1 MHSMPANKAIFT
13 SIALLCCSILTA
25 CSTVALTSATVT
37 DDRRTLG
44 TVVEDRNLPKRAVEL
59 INSHGE
65 LGVFDRIQVDAYN
78 EVLLLT
84 GEVQQV
90 ETGERLDDLVSELPK
105 VRRVVNELEVL
116 EKASWWRRRADGL
129 LATRVK
135 TSLFG
140 VRDEDGQNLQDFDP
154 TRVKVVVAHGN
165 VYLMG
170 LLTQYEAD
178 QAAYRAAN
186 TKGAQ
191 RVIKVFDYLDEPKE
205 N

>member
-1 MHSMPANKAIFT
+1 MLLMQMNNLSRFGLIIGCCLI
-13 SIALLCCSILTA
+13 SIACSG
-25 CSTVALTSATVT
+25 VALTSATVT

-44 TVVEDRNLPKRAVEL
+44 TVVEDRNLPKRAIEV
-59 INSHGE
+59 INQQGN
-65 LGVFDRIQVDAYN
+65 LGIFDRIQVDSYN

-84 GEVQQV
+84 GEIQQV
-90 ETGERLDDLVSELPK
+90 ETGERIDDLVSELPK
-105 VRRVVNELEVL
+105 VRRVINELEVL

-140 VRDEDGQNLQDFDP
+140 VRDAEGQNLQDFDP

-170 LLTQYEAD
+170 LLSF
-178 QAAYRAAN
+178 
-186 TKGAQ
+186 
-191 RVIKVFDYLDEPKE
+191 V
-205 N
+205 